1 MSELSVG
8 LLRREEQ
15 ALTPWRNAGGVT
27 RELASGTVDG
37 QLLWRVSI
45 ARIDEPGAF
54 SAWPG
59 LHRTL
64 MLLTGDQVVLTV
76 AGNDHAVL
84 RGQTSEFSGSAEVL
98 CALPGGPVEVLNV
111 MTRRGTPPVEL
122 HVHDLREGG
131 VELSPGDLAVLLEGE
146 AAVRLAAHPTGDALP
161 VSSLDVLLPVSSGD
175 RVLEGVGQV
184 VVVHRT

>member
-1 MSELSVG
+1 MNGLRLG

-37 QLLWRVSI
+37 ELLWRVSI

-54 SAWPG
+54 STWPG

-64 MLLTGDQVVLTV
+64 LVLTGDQLVLTV

-84 RGQTSEFSGSAEVL
+84 RGQPIDFSGDAEVL

-111 MTRRGTPPVEL
+111 MTRRGRPPVEL
-122 HVHDLREGG
+122 HLHDLRDRG
-131 VELSPGDLAVLLEGE
+131 VELSAGDLAVLVEGE
-146 AAVRLAAHPTGDALP
+146 ASVRLPHDPADLALP
-161 VSSLDVLLPVSSGD
+161 MSSLDVLLPVASPD
-175 RVLEGVGQV
+175 RVVEGVGEI
-184 VVVHRT
+184 VVVHRL